1 MFLIKREPKKNENIF
16 LNVETVEQ
24 TNYINKEAR
33 DQMLNRL
40 QNVKKGLSVE
50 PLKIKGSEEEKKEE
64 KGSEEEEKK
73 EEKGSEEEEEEETKE
88 EEEKEE
94 ETKENDHETKPKK
107 RFTSKQTSIQQGI
120 DIVYNDESFSK
131 GNGKSKDKIKVAH
144 KYYKPNQPEF
154 IEKIKKLF
162 DKPTEPFSCD
172 KIQTQLQQKVIVDY
186 LNLYSPYRGL
196 LVYHGIGSGKT
207 CISIAVAE
215 GLKSEK
221 QIIVLVP
228 EALKTNFFKELKKC
242 GDESYRTNQR
252 WAREI
257 VSEKRDAERLSKVLS
272 LTPEY
277 ILEKGVWL
285 SSENAEN
292 SQRFE
297 DIPILDQEAINQQV
311 DMMIR
316 AKYSVIGYDKMTEK
330 TFAESGG
337 NPFDNCVVIIDEIHN
352 FVCQI
357 ASDDEISVRLYQ
369 YLMGAQNCKLVFLTG
384 SPIINHPHEIAIL
397 FNMLRGY
404 INVWSI
410 PVIAKKVSTSAVQKL
425 FSKND
430 FKLCD
435 KIEYKDNKVII
446 TRNPYG
452 FISVDKESAIIL
464 DETGNLSD
472 DEFIKQ
478 VLEILNSSGY
488 ETPRSINPIHYKLL
502 PDSEDKFQE
511 KYIEDGE
518 MIERHAFQRRILGLT
533 SYFNTH
539 EFASENLPR
548 YDKHRDLMVVRVPM
562 SEYQTSEYEKQ
573 KEKREA
579 CNFVFPASTTES
591 LNLSKDSLT
600 TLSPKLLHL
609 LENIEDG
616 DGLHLVYS
624 EVSCDIIKQILE
636 KNGFS
641 QLKLKEEKEKEG
653 KKRFIMFSD
662 IKDEKEKEMMLNAYN
677 GSAAKV
683 FIISAKDAEGI
694 SLKNTRFVHIVEPP
708 ESTTRIDQVV
718 GRARRLCS
726 HNDLPKELQT
736 VSAYLYISTMKDSTT
751 IDEEIYETANKRDNI
766 NKQILQAIKETA
778 IDCSL
783 YSSKENV
790 VCYDLG
796 SKSTTSH
803 HKKVTISGG
812 MSYLVDKENNLH
824 DIETNQFVGKLK
836 RDDNEEKFRI
846 E

>member
-1 MFLIKREPKKNENIF
+1 MFLIKREPKKNENTF
-16 LNVETVEQ
+16 LDIETVEQ
-24 TNYINKEAR
+24 TNYIDKELR

-40 QNVKKGLSVE
+40 QNVKKGLPVE
-50 PLKIKGSEEEKKEE
+50 PLKIKGSK
-64 KGSEEEEKK
+64 
-73 EEKGSEEEEEEETKE
+73 EEEEESKESKESKE
-88 EEEKEE
+88 EEES
-94 ETKENDHETKPKK
+94 KPKK

-120 DIVYNDESFSK
+120 DIVYSDESFSK
-131 GNGKSKDKIKVAH
+131 GKGKSKDKIKVAH

-221 QIIVLVP
+221 KIIAMVP

-242 GDESYRTNQR
+242 GDENYRINQR
-252 WAREI
+252 WAKEI

-277 ILEKGVWL
+277 ISEKGVWL

-297 DIPILDQEAINQQV
+297 DIPIVDQEAISQQV
-311 DMMIR
+311 DLMIR

-330 TFAESGG
+330 TFEESGM
-337 NPFDNCVVIIDEIHN
+337 NPFDNCVVIIDEVHN

-357 ASDDEISVRLYQ
+357 ASDDEISTRLYQ

-404 INVWSI
+404 IKSWSI
-410 PVIAKKVSTSAVQKL
+410 PLIKPSSNSAMKKL

-452 FISVDKESAIIL
+452 FISVDKESAIRL

-478 VLEILNSSGY
+478 VLNILGA
-488 ETPRSINPIHYKLL
+488 ETTHQSIKPTHYKLL

-511 KYIEDGE
+511 KYIEQGE
-518 MIERHAFQRRILGLT
+518 MIERDAFQRRILGLT

-539 EFASENLPR
+539 EFASENLPK

-573 KEKREA
+573 KQKEKEKREA
-579 CNFVFPASTTES
+579 CNFVFPSSTIEP

-600 TLSPKLLHL
+600 TLSPKLLNL

-624 EVSCDIIKQILE
+624 EVSCDIMKQILE

-641 QLKLKEEKEKEG
+641 EFKLTGDEEKED

-662 IKDEKEKEMMLNAYN
+662 INDEKEKEMMLSVYN
-677 GSAAKV
+677 SDWSSLPPNIQDRLDKTAKNNHNGEIVKV
-683 FIISAKDAEGI
+683 FIISGTDAEGI

-736 VSAYLYISTMKDSTT
+736 VNAYLYISTMKDSTT
-751 IDEEIYETANKRDNI
+751 IDEEIYEKANKRDNI

-824 DIETNQFVGKLK
+824 DIETNRVVGKLK

>member
-1 MFLIKREPKKNENIF
+1 MFLIKREPKKNENVF
-16 LNVETVEQ
+16 LDIETVEQ
-24 TNYINKEAR
+24 TNYIDR
-33 DQMLNRL
+33 DQILNRL
-40 QNVKKGLSVE
+40 QNVRKGLPVE
-50 PLKIKGSEEEKKEE
+50 PLKMKGS
-64 KGSEEEEKK
+64 
-73 EEKGSEEEEEEETKE
+73 EEEEETKE
-88 EEEKEE
+88 EEE
-94 ETKENDHETKPKK
+94 TTPKK

-120 DIVYNDESFSK
+120 DIVYSDESFSK
-131 GNGKSKDKIKVAH
+131 GKGKSKDKIKVAH

-242 GDESYRTNQR
+242 GDENYRTNQR

-257 VSEKRDAERLSKVLS
+257 VSEKRDAERLSKIVS

-297 DIPILDQEAINQQV
+297 DLPIVDQDAISQQV
-311 DMMIR
+311 DLMIR

-330 TFAESGG
+330 TFEESS
-337 NPFDNCVVIIDEIHN
+337 NPFDNCVVIIDEVHN

-357 ASDDEISVRLYQ
+357 ASDDEISTRLYQ
-369 YLMGAQNCKLVFLTG
+369 YLMAAQNCKLVFLTG

-404 INVWSI
+404 IKVWSI
-410 PVIAKKVSTSAVQKL
+410 PVISKKAINNTAIQKL

-478 VLEILNSSGY
+478 VIEILGA
-488 ETPRSINPIHYKLL
+488 ETTHQSIKPTHYKLL

-511 KYIEDGE
+511 KYIEQGE
-518 MIERHAFQRRILGLT
+518 MIERDAFQRRILGLT

-573 KEKREA
+573 KENEKREA
-579 CNFVFPASTTES
+579 CNFVFPASTAEP

-641 QLKLKEEKEKEG
+641 QFKLKEEEKED

-683 FIISAKDAEGI
+683 FIISATDAEGI

-726 HNDLPKELQT
+726 HNDLPKDLQT
-736 VSAYLYISTMKDSTT
+736 VNAYLYISTMKDSTT
-751 IDEEIYETANKRDNI
+751 IDEEIYEKANKRDNI

-790 VCYDLG
+790 VCYELG
-796 SKSTTSH
+796 GKSMTSH

-812 MSYLVDKENNLH
+812 MSYLVDKENNLL
-824 DIETNQFVGKLK
+824 DIETNRFVGKLK

>member
-1 MFLIKREPKKNENIF
+1 MFLIKREPKKIENTF
-16 LNVETVEQ
+16 LDIETVEQ
-24 TNYINKEAR
+24 TNYIDKELR
-33 DQMLNRL
+33 DQILNRL
-40 QNVKKGLSVE
+40 QSMKKGLPVE
-50 PLKIKGSEEEKKEE
+50 PLKIKGSEQEEK
-64 KGSEEEEKK
+64 EEEEKK
-73 EEKGSEEEEEEETKE
+73 EQEET
-88 EEEKEE
+88 
-94 ETKENDHETKPKK
+94 TPKK
-107 RFTSKQTSIQQGI
+107 RFTSKQTSIQEGI
-120 DIVYNDESFSK
+120 KVVYTDESFSK
-131 GNGKSKDKIKVAH
+131 GKSKDKIKISH

-162 DKPTEPFSCD
+162 DKPIEPFSCD
-172 KIQTQLQQKVIVDY
+172 KIQTQVQQKVIVDY
-186 LNLYSPYRGL
+186 LDLYSPYRGL

-221 QIIVLVP
+221 QIIVMVP

-242 GDESYRTNQR
+242 GDENYRTNQR
-252 WAREI
+252 WAKEI
-257 VSEKRDAERLSKVLS
+257 VSEKRDAERLSKIVS

-297 DIPILDQEAINQQV
+297 DIPIVDQEAISQQV
-311 DMMIR
+311 DLMIR

-330 TFAESGG
+330 TFEESS
-337 NPFDNCVVIIDEIHN
+337 NPFDNCVVIIDEVHN

-357 ASDDEISVRLYQ
+357 ACDDEISTRLYE
-369 YLMGAQNCKLVFLTG
+369 YLMAAQNCKLVFLTG

-404 INVWSI
+404 IKSWSI
-410 PVIAKKVSTSAVQKL
+410 PLIKPSSNNAIKKL

-430 FKLCD
+430 FKLSD

-452 FISVDKESAIIL
+452 FISVDKESAVIL

-478 VLEILNSSGY
+478 VLNILGA
-488 ETPRSINPIHYKLL
+488 ETTHRSIKPTYYKLL

-511 KYIEDGE
+511 KYIEQGE
-518 MIERHAFQRRILGLT
+518 MIEREAFQRRILGLT

-573 KEKREA
+573 KEKEKREA
-579 CNFVFPASTTES
+579 CNFVFPSSTTEP

-641 QLKLKEEKEKEG
+641 QLKLKEEEKED
-653 KKRFIMFSD
+653 KKRFIMFSE

-677 GSAAKV
+677 GSAKNNHNGEVAKV
-683 FIISAKDAEGI
+683 FIISATDAEGI

-736 VSAYLYISTMKDSTT
+736 VNAYLYISTMKDSTT
-751 IDEEIYETANKRDNI
+751 IDEEIYEKANKRDNI

-796 SKSTTSH
+796 SKSMTSH

-824 DIETNQFVGKLK
+824 DIETNRFVGKLK
-836 RDDNEEKFRI
+836 RHDNEDKFRI

>member
-16 LNVETVEQ
+16 LDIETVEQ
-24 TNYINKEAR
+24 MNYIDR
-33 DQMLNRL
+33 DQILNRL
-40 QNVKKGLSVE
+40 QNVRKGLQVE
-50 PLKIKGSEEEKKEE
+50 PLKM
-64 KGSEEEEKK
+64 KGSEEEEKT
-73 EEKGSEEEEEEETKE
+73 EEEENETKE
-88 EEEKEE
+88 EENETKEE
-94 ETKENDHETKPKK
+94 EKTEEEENETKPKK
-107 RFTSKQTSIQQGI
+107 RFTTKQTSIQQDI
-120 DIVYNDESFSK
+120 DIVYSDESFSK
-131 GNGKSKDKIKVAH
+131 GKGKGKSKDKIKVAH

-221 QIIVLVP
+221 QIIVMVP

-242 GDESYRTNQR
+242 GDENYRTNQR
-252 WAREI
+252 WAKEI
-257 VSEKRDAERLSKVLS
+257 VSEKRDAERLSKIVS

-297 DIPILDQEAINQQV
+297 DIPIVDQEAISQQV
-311 DMMIR
+311 DLMIR

-330 TFAESGG
+330 TFEESS
-337 NPFDNCVVIIDEIHN
+337 NPFDNCVVIIDEVHN

-357 ASDDEISVRLYQ
+357 ASDDEISTRLYQ

-404 INVWSI
+404 IKSWSI
-410 PVIAKKVSTSAVQKL
+410 PVIAKNFSTSAAVQKL

-430 FKLCD
+430 FKLSD

-452 FISVDKESAIIL
+452 FISVDKESAVIL

-478 VLEILNSSGY
+478 VIEILGA
-488 ETPRSINPIHYKLL
+488 ETTHQSIKPTHYKLL

-511 KYIEDGE
+511 KYIEQGE
-518 MIERHAFQRRILGLT
+518 MIERDAFQRRILGLT

-573 KEKREA
+573 KEKEKREA
-579 CNFVFPASTTES
+579 CNFVFPASTAEP

-641 QLKLKEEKEKEG
+641 QFKLTGDKEEEDG

-677 GSAAKV
+677 GSTNGSANGPAKV
-683 FIISAKDAEGI
+683 FIISATDAEGI

-726 HNDLPKELQT
+726 HSDLPKELQT
-736 VSAYLYISTMKDSTT
+736 VNAYLYISTMKDSTT
-751 IDEEIYETANKRDNI
+751 IDEEIYEKANKRDNI

-796 SKSTTSH
+796 SKSMTSH

-824 DIETNQFVGKLK
+824 DIETNRFVGKLK
-836 RDDNEEKFRI
+836 RDNNEDKFRI

>member
-16 LNVETVEQ
+16 LNIETVEQ
-24 TNYINKEAR
+24 TNYIDREAR
-33 DQMLNRL
+33 DKILNRL
-40 QNVKKGLSVE
+40 HNVRKGLSVE
-50 PLKIKGSEEEKKEE
+50 PLNIKGTKEEGGEKKEE
-64 KGSEEEEKK
+64 EEEGGE
-73 EEKGSEEEEEEETKE
+73 
-88 EEEKEE
+88 EE

-107 RFTSKQTSIQQGI
+107 RFTSKQTSIQEGI
-120 DIVYNDESFSK
+120 NVVYNDESFSK
-131 GNGKSKDKIKVAH
+131 GKGKDKIKITH

-154 IEKIKKLF
+154 IEKIQKLF
-162 DKPTEPFSCD
+162 DKPIEPFSCD
-172 KIQTQLQQKVIVDY
+172 KIQTQIQQKVIVDY

-337 NPFDNCVVIIDEIHN
+337 NPFDNCVVIIDEVHN

-357 ASDDEISVRLYQ
+357 ASDDEISTRLYQ
-369 YLMGAQNCKLVFLTG
+369 YLMAAQNCKLVFLTG

-404 INVWSI
+404 IKAWSI
-410 PVIAKKVSTSAVQKL
+410 PVIKPSSNSAIKKL

-430 FKLCD
+430 FKLWD

-452 FISVDKESAIIL
+452 FISTDKESAVIL

-478 VLEILNSSGY
+478 VLKILGDD
-488 ETPRSINPIHYKLL
+488 TTHQSIKPTHYKLL

-539 EFASENLPR
+539 EFASENLPK
-548 YDKHRDLMVVRVPM
+548 YDKHRDLMIVRVPM
-562 SEYQTSEYEKQ
+562 SEYQTSEYEKE

-579 CNFVFPASTTES
+579 CNFVFPSSTTEQ

-641 QLKLKEEKEKEG
+641 QLKLTGDEEEEEG

-662 IKDEKEKEMMLNAYN
+662 IKDEKEKEMTLNAYN

-683 FIISAKDAEGI
+683 FIISATDAEGI

-708 ESTTRIDQVV
+708 ESTTRIDQIV

-736 VSAYLYISTMKDSTT
+736 VNAYLYISTMNNDSTT
-751 IDEEIYETANKRDNI
+751 IDEDIYETANKREII
-766 NKQILQAIKETA
+766 NKQVLQAIKETA

-796 SKSTTSH
+796 SKSMTSH

-824 DIETNQFVGKLK
+824 DIETSRFVGKLK
-836 RDDNEEKFRI
+836 RHDNGDKFRI

>member
-1 MFLIKREPKKNENIF
+1 MFLIKREPKKNENTF
-16 LNVETVEQ
+16 LDIETVEQ
-24 TNYINKEAR
+24 TKYIDKELR

-40 QNVKKGLSVE
+40 QNVRKGLLVE
-50 PLKIKGSEEEKKEE
+50 PLKMKGSEED
-64 KGSEEEEKK
+64 
-73 EEKGSEEEEEEETKE
+73 EEEEERKEQE
-88 EEEKEE
+88 EE
-94 ETKENDHETKPKK
+94 DIKPKK

-144 KYYKPNQPEF
+144 KYYKPNQPDF

-221 QIIVLVP
+221 RIIVLVP

-242 GDESYRTNQR
+242 GDENYRINQR

-285 SSENAEN
+285 SSENEEN

-297 DIPILDQEAINQQV
+297 DLPIVDQEAISQQV
-311 DMMIR
+311 DLMIR

-330 TFAESGG
+330 TFEESS

-357 ASDDEISVRLYQ
+357 ASDDEISKRLYQ

-384 SPIINHPHEIAIL
+384 SPIINRPHEIAIL

-452 FISVDKESAIIL
+452 FISVDKESAVIL

-511 KYIEDGE
+511 KYIEQGE

-562 SEYQTSEYEKQ
+562 SEYQASEYEKQ
-573 KEKREA
+573 KEKEKREA
-579 CNFVFPASTTES
+579 CNFVFPASTTEP

-641 QLKLKEEKEKEG
+641 QFKLKEEEKED
-653 KKRFIMFSD
+653 KKRFIMFSE
-662 IKDEKEKEMMLNAYN
+662 IKDENEKEMMLNAYN
-677 GSAAKV
+677 SSNGPAKV
-683 FIISAKDAEGI
+683 FIISATDAEGI

-736 VSAYLYISTMKDSTT
+736 VNAYLYISTMNNDSTT
-751 IDEEIYETANKRDNI
+751 IDEEIYETANKREII

-790 VCYDLG
+790 VCYELG
-796 SKSTTSH
+796 GKSMTSH

-824 DIETNQFVGKLK
+824 DIETNRFVGKLK
-836 RDDNEEKFRI
+836 RDDNEDKFRI